1 MLPREHKIGG
11 HNLKKGGFIAILSVS
26 MTAQDKLSIYNLLK
40 KTVSF
45 ECGYTPAV
53 FTADTPV
60 FADDAP
66 TPPQSETP
74 TVSFHVPEEN
84 QLAPSTILGE
94 NVNAKMSA
102 ALAASALLQPQ
113 AQPVSPQPEA
123 VFSETTPRSTGEG
136 QPPAV
141 SHGEMSET
149 LESVAALVKDCR
161 NCRLAEKRTNTVF
174 GEGVAKPLVLVVG
187 EGPGHDED
195 VTGRPFVGAAG
206 QLLDKMLSAISL
218 FRATNCYIANVVKC
232 RPPAN
237 RTPEADECAICR
249 KYLDSQI
256 KILKP
261 TLILALGNT
270 AMQALTGYSGITK
283 LHGIFFMVNG
293 IPVMPTY
300 HPSALLRDVSKK
312 RDAWEDLKVFRRRL
326 VAFVGEYGQR
336 PS

>member
-1 MLPREHKIGG
+1 
-11 HNLKKGGFIAILSVS
+11 
-26 MTAQDKLSIYNLLK
+26 MTAEDKSLIYTLLK
-40 KTVSF
+40 KTASF
-45 ECGYTPAV
+45 ECGFTPSV
-53 FTADTPV
+53 FASDTPS
-60 FADDAP
+60 FASDVPQAP
-66 TPPQSETP
+66 QTVQTIQFTPSEQAKPNT
-74 TVSFHVPEEN
+74 
-84 QLAPSTILGE
+84 LAFDSR
-94 NVNAKMSA
+94 MSA

-113 AQPVSPQPEA
+113 AQPVSPQP
-123 VFSETTPRSTGEG
+123 
-136 QPPAV
+136 QAV
-141 SHGEMSET
+141 SQDVQTNVQQAQEET

-218 FRATNCYIANVVKC
+218 SRATNCYIANVVKC

>member
-1 MLPREHKIGG
+1 
-11 HNLKKGGFIAILSVS
+11 

-60 FADDAP
+60 FADDA
-66 TPPQSETP
+66 STP
-74 TVSFHVPEEN
+74 TVSFHVPQEN
-84 QLAPSTILGE
+84 PPSQSTILGE
-94 NVNAKMSA
+94 NANAKMSA

-113 AQPVSPQPEA
+113 AQPVSPQP
-123 VFSETTPRSTGEG
+123 
-136 QPPAV
+136 QAV
-141 SHGEMSET
+141 SQDVQTNVQQAQEET

-174 GEGVAKPLVLVVG
+174 GEGVEKPLVLVVG

-218 FRATNCYIANVVKC
+218 SRATNCYIANVVKC

>member
-1 MLPREHKIGG
+1 
-11 HNLKKGGFIAILSVS
+11 

-94 NVNAKMSA
+94 NANAKMSA
-102 ALAASALLQPQ
+102 ALAASALLQPKAVSSKEQQALSDSQEVQTNVQQ
-113 AQPVSPQPEA
+113 AQE
-123 VFSETTPRSTGEG
+123 
-136 QPPAV
+136 
-141 SHGEMSET
+141 ET

-174 GEGVAKPLVLVVG
+174 GEGVEKPLVLVVG

-218 FRATNCYIANVVKC
+218 SRATNCYIANVVKC

-237 RTPEADECAICR
+237 RTPEADEFAICR

>member
-1 MLPREHKIGG
+1 
-11 HNLKKGGFIAILSVS
+11 

-60 FADDAP
+60 FADAAP

-94 NVNAKMSA
+94 NANAKMSA

-113 AQPVSPQPEA
+113 AVSQDVQTNVQQAQE
-123 VFSETTPRSTGEG
+123 
-136 QPPAV
+136 
-141 SHGEMSET
+141 ET

-174 GEGVAKPLVLVVG
+174 GEGVEKPLVLVVG
-187 EGPGHDED
+187 EGPGYDED

-218 FRATNCYIANVVKC
+218 SRATNCYIANVVKC
-232 RPPAN
+232 RPPNN
-237 RTPEADECAICR
+237 RTPEADEFAICR

-336 PS
+336 QS

>member
-94 NVNAKMSA
+94 NANAKMSA

-113 AQPVSPQPEA
+113 AQSVSPQP
-123 VFSETTPRSTGEG
+123 
-136 QPPAV
+136 QAV
-141 SHGEMSET
+141 SQDVQTNVQQAQKET

-218 FRATNCYIANVVKC
+218 SRATNCYIANVVKC

>member
-1 MLPREHKIGG
+1 M
-11 HNLKKGGFIAILSVS
+11 KKGGFIAILSVS

-84 QLAPSTILGE
+84 QSAPSTILGE
-94 NVNAKMSA
+94 NANAKMFA
-102 ALAASALLQPQ
+102 ALAASSFLSQP
-113 AQPVSPQPEA
+113 QPVSA
-123 VFSETTPRSTGEG
+123 VPTETTPRLLGEG
-136 QPPAV
+136 Q
-141 SHGEMSET
+141 GERSET

-218 FRATNCYIANVVKC
+218 SRATNCYIANVVKC
-232 RPPAN
+232 RPPNN

-336 PS
+336 PY

>member
-1 MLPREHKIGG
+1 
-11 HNLKKGGFIAILSVS
+11 

-94 NVNAKMSA
+94 NANAKMSA

-113 AQPVSPQPEA
+113 AQSVSPQP
-123 VFSETTPRSTGEG
+123 
-136 QPPAV
+136 QAV
-141 SHGEMSET
+141 SQDVQTNVQQAQKET

-218 FRATNCYIANVVKC
+218 SRATNCYIANVVKC